1 MRASRIPCARCRRI
15 ATSWTTRWPRSS
27 APPRRK
33 RASGCTGPPP
43 TPGPSPRRDDRGAR
57 PRQGL
62 RRGSRAGRPRPRCG
76 RGRVFWLPR
85 TERRRQDHDG
95 PHPRHAAAT
104 HARERP
110 HLGARRGAREPRRAE
125 EHRAG
130 VSGAHA
136 RPRPHGGGEPPLRRA
151 ALGPPGTRRPGAHRR
166 AAAAVRARGAARLAR
181 ARPLGRIASCGRH
194 RARCVA
200 PAARAV
206 PRRADGGARSPG
218 AARVVAVHPGPARGV
233 GDDRV
238 PDDALRGGGGAV
250 RPRGRARSRSPRR
263 PWGSGRAEARRRGGV
278 ARGGVSGA
286 HRATARRGGRGG
298 GPAGARP
305 LAMARAVWGI
315 VAREFVRFLRQ
326 RGRLVSSLAR
336 PFVWFVFAGAGFRAL
351 FAGPPGLDYPRYMA
365 PGLLGMVVLFGAFLA
380 ALSTVTDR
388 DAGVLRL
395 LLVAPVP
402 RGAVALGKALGATLL
417 GTVQALAV
425 ALILLPAARLSLTL
439 GGAALALAAV
449 VLTSLAAGAVGL
461 VLAATIRSIEN
472 FSGVMN
478 FAIFPMLFLCGAFY
492 PMRNL
497 AAPLRALAYLN
508 PIAYGVDLL
517 KHALLAPWSA
527 AGYGGELA
535 VGFDFAAL
543 AIFAGLGL
551 AAATPLLAREGGV
564 TRAAFPG
571 EWR

>member
-33 RASGCTGPPP
+33 RTSGCTAPHP

-110 HLGARRGAREPRRAE
+110 HLGARRGAREPCRAE

-151 ALGPPGTRRPGAHRR
+151 ALGPPGARRPRAHRR

-181 ARPLGRIASCGRH
+181 ALPLRRHAPCGRH

-206 PRRADGGARSPG
+206 PRRTDGGARSPG
-218 AARVVAVHPGPARGV
+218 APHAVAVHPGPARGV

-263 PWGSGRAEARRRGGV
+263 AGDSRRAEARRRGGV

-326 RGRLVSSLAR
+326 RGRLVSSLA
-336 PFVWFVFAGAGFRAL
+336 L
-351 FAGPPGLDYPRYMA
+351 
-365 PGLLGMVVLFGAFLA
+365 AF
-380 ALSTVTDR
+380 
-388 DAGVLRL
+388 
-395 LLVAPVP
+395 
-402 RGAVALGKALGATLL
+402 
-417 GTVQALAV
+417 
-425 ALILLPAARLSLTL
+425 
-439 GGAALALAAV
+439 AAV

-535 VGFDFAAL
+535 VGCDFAAL
-543 AIFAGLGL
+543 AVFAGLGL

-564 TRAAFPG
+564 TRAAFSG
-571 EWR
+571 ERR

>member
-85 TERRRQDHDG
+85 TERRREDHDG
-95 PHPRHAAAT
+95 PP
-104 HARERP
+104 
-110 HLGARRGAREPRRAE
+110 
-125 EHRAG
+125 
-130 VSGAHA
+130 
-136 RPRPHGGGEPPLRRA
+136 
-151 ALGPPGTRRPGAHRR
+151 
-166 AAAAVRARGAARLAR
+166 
-181 ARPLGRIASCGRH
+181 
-194 RARCVA
+194 
-200 PAARAV
+200 

-218 AARVVAVHPGPARGV
+218 TARVVAVHPGPARGV

-263 PWGSGRAEARRRGGV
+263 AGDSRRAEARRRGGV

-298 GPAGARP
+298 GPAGA

-326 RGRLVSSLAR
+326 RGRLMSSLAR

-351 FAGPPGLDYPRYMA
+351 FARPPGLDYPRYMA
-365 PGLLGMVVLFGAFLA
+365 PGLLGMVGLLGAFLA
-380 ALSTVTDR
+380 ALSTATDR
-388 DAGVLRL
+388 
-395 LLVAPVP
+395 
-402 RGAVALGKALGATLL
+402 
-417 GTVQALAV
+417 
-425 ALILLPAARLSLTL
+425 
-439 GGAALALAAV
+439 
-449 VLTSLAAGAVGL
+449 
-461 VLAATIRSIEN
+461 
-472 FSGVMN
+472 
-478 FAIFPMLFLCGAFY
+478 
-492 PMRNL
+492 
-497 AAPLRALAYLN
+497 RA
-508 PIAYGVDLL
+508 
-517 KHALLAPWSA
+517 
-527 AGYGGELA
+527 
-535 VGFDFAAL
+535 
-543 AIFAGLGL
+543 
-551 AAATPLLAREGGV
+551 
-564 TRAAFPG
+564 
-571 EWR
+571 